1 MKFRDKVKDIDIKEQ
16 QLSPVNLGITDAR
29 MLAEFQSTLQRN
41 EVAEVLKELF
51 VDKKICM
58 ITDLSIDE
66 IKLATSIYILA
77 EMKNIKYWKDGI
89 DFYMKLVL
97 SKNRKSRKE
106 ILEAIRGYTSPSGIL
121 SKLNP
126 LNWRDR

>member
-1 MKFRDKVKDIDIKEQ
+1 MKFRDKIKDIDIKEQ
-16 QLSPVNLGITDAR
+16 QLSPVNLETTDSR

-51 VDKKICM
+51 IDKKICM
-58 ITDLSIDE
+58 ITDLNMDE

>member
-1 MKFRDKVKDIDIKEQ
+1 MKFRDKIKDIDIKEQ
-16 QLSPVNLGITDAR
+16 QLSPVNLGTTDAR

-51 VDKKICM
+51 IDKKICM
-58 ITDLSIDE
+58 ITDLNMDE

>member
-1 MKFRDKVKDIDIKEQ
+1 MKFRDKIKDIDIKEQ
-16 QLSPVNLGITDAR
+16 QLSPVNLGTTDAR

-58 ITDLSIDE
+58 ITDLNMDE

>member
-1 MKFRDKVKDIDIKEQ
+1 MKFRDKIKDIDIKEQ
-16 QLSPVNLGITDAR
+16 QLSPVNLGTTDAR

-77 EMKNIKYWKDGI
+77 EMKNIRYWKDGI

>member
-1 MKFRDKVKDIDIKEQ
+1 MKFRDKIKDIDIKEQ
-16 QLSPVNLGITDAR
+16 QLSPVNLGTTDAR